1 MVNRRKAAVQLFLF
15 LVAFFVLWT
24 LRATVFYTIDESIAS
39 PVSRAA
45 YADLLK
51 LVLWVL
57 PAAVFVS
64 VLRGTTPA
72 KYLGLSVWPDRRGW
86 RRCLGVT
93 VVFLIIVALFEL
105 VVGKKSFSAT
115 ALLALPI
122 ALWLLQLVLSPLL
135 EELLFRGLVLKEL
148 LTLLPVYLSIALTS
162 LLFVGIHLPYWL
174 SHGGATQ
181 AMAANAAGI
190 FIFSVVA
197 CWLFA
202 KTASVWPPTVAHI
215 ANNVLSS
222 LLVASNT

>member
-1 MVNRRKAAVQLFLF
+1 MQLFLF